1 MWCDQAR
8 LPEIEELQKEIKAS
22 GEELVDL
29 QYKHK
34 TESEAAAAREL
45 ALNELVA
52 KLQKEVMQAT
62 MQTS

>member
-1 MWCDQAR
+1 M
-8 LPEIEELQKEIKAS
+8 PEIEELQKEIKAS

-34 TESEAAAAREL
+34 TESEAAAAREA

-52 KLQKEVMQAT
+52 KLQKEVKHAT
-62 MQTS
+62 ITPMKTSE

>member
-1 MWCDQAR
+1 MFFVVRGKAR

-34 TESEAAAAREL
+34 TE
-45 ALNELVA
+45 
-52 KLQKEVMQAT
+52 
-62 MQTS
+62 